1 MEKDDRGEDAYQL
14 GELEAAVMNVC
25 WEKERATVHDVRDAL
40 QSRRDLA
47 YTTVMTVM
55 NRLVEKD
62 MLRRHKEGRAYVY
75 TPAHRRDQVAGS
87 LLRSLVDRFYKGAT
101 LPAIAHLL
109 QTEEDVDE
117 AELERLEALL
127 RARREKGDS

>member
-1 MEKDDRGEDAYQL
+1 LTETPKQL
-14 GELEAAVMNVC
+14 GELEADVLNVC
-25 WEKERATVHDVRDAL
+25 WEKEQATVHDVRDAL
-40 QSRRDLA
+40 QPRRDLA

-55 NRLVEKD
+55 TRLVDKGL
-62 MLRRHKEGRAYVY
+62 LRRHKEGRAYVY
-75 TPAHRRDQVAGS
+75 APAHGREQVAGS

-101 LPAIAHLL
+101 LSAVAHLL

-127 RARREKGDS
+127 RARREEDGS